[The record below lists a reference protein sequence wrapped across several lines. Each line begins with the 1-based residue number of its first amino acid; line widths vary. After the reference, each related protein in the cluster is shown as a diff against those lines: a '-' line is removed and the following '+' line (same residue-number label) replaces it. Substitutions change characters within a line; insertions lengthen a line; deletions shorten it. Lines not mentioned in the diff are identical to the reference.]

1 MFCKFRYRENLKKNE
16 SLFEKFKE
24 NERLQK
30 NISRMN
36 RTEEQKARDKVQNQI
51 RQARYRQKQK
61 EDGIKKQK
69 KKRILTRNETDQRK
83 GENTGELNRENGE
96 LNSLPRRREG
106 NVKKR
111 NYRRDLRKTFNEET
125 DPQSEDEA
133 GCSLSYEAKRKATQ
147 RLKVKLPKP
156 LKKKELF
163 GALKARR
170 G

>member
-1 MFCKFRYRENLKKNE
+1 
-16 SLFEKFKE
+16 
-24 NERLQK
+24 
-30 NISRMN
+30 MN